1 MMMLKTINR
10 VMSSLEDTL
19 LKPNKNN
26 GSILLVDD
34 HGLFR
39 QSVHSL
45 LAETFPQSRI
55 MEAHD
60 GEDAL
65 QLLRQGSYGIAILD
79 ISMPGMNG
87 FELASHIRKL
97 YPKTKVVMLTS
108 YNEKEV
114 LNHAKQVGAKG
125 FIVKEDAANDLTDCI
140 HCVSNG
146 STYVSK
152 SMSRYAFQ
160 F

>member
-1 MMMLKTINR
+1 MKNFTM
-10 VMSSLEDTL
+10 VFDSLSETFMGFQKKYD
-19 LKPNKNN
+19 
-26 GSILLVDD
+26 SIMVVDD

-39 QSVHSL
+39 QTVSSL
-45 LAETFPQSRI
+45 LEETFPQSTI
-55 MEAHD
+55 VEAID

-65 QLLRQGSYGIAILD
+65 RLLGQNSINIAILD
-79 ISMPGMNG
+79 VHMPKMDG
-87 FELASHIRKL
+87 FELATHIRNR
-97 YPKTKVVMLTS
+97 YPKTKVIMLTS
-108 YNEKEV
+108 HNEKEV
-114 LNHAKQVGAKG
+114 LAQAKQVGVKG
-125 FIVKEDAANDLTDCI
+125 YIVKEDAANDLADCI